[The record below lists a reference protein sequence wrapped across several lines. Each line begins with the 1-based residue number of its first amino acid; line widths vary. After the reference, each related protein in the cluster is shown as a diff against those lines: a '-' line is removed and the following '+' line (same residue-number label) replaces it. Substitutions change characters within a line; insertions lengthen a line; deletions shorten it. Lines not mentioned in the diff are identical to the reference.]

1 VSVDSV
7 ETTSSSRRASSTRW
21 AASCSV
27 SEAWEPSA
35 LSRRRVSESIS
46 RPARCNRSDRNSA
59 TSPSWRRGRLGLTL
73 ERPELPAHLSLEVL
87 QPKQVLLAGFEATFS
102 PLAAAAELKDSC
114 SLLDHHSPV
123 LRAGLENRVELTLA
137 DDHMLLAAN
146 SGIGKKLLNVEQP
159 AGCAVERILALA
171 RAKKRPCDRDLR
183 HVHW

>member
-1 VSVDSV
+1 MG
-7 ETTSSSRRASSTRW
+7 EM
-21 AASCSV
+21 
-27 SEAWEPSA
+27 SE
-35 LSRRRVSESIS
+35 ESY
-46 RPARCNRSDRNSA
+46 
-59 TSPSWRRGRLGLTL
+59 L
-73 ERPELPAHLSLEVL
+73 EAEE
-87 QPKQVLLAGFEATFS
+87 VLLAGFEATFS
-102 PLAAAAELKDSC
+102 PLAAAAKLKDSC